1 MAHDLCPWLWLP
13 GHDLPHPVAHAHR
26 LRDPWPLPNMR
37 APRWAFP
44 NLANP
49 PCCDFCRAPG
59 RIVSF
64 MSNDGTFASPD
75 YHQPGLGEGLADLGH
90 LLPPIVHSIFEAF
103 HNIHY
108 HYQLGLDTESE
119 DLYFLAQEIEGL
131 SRHVRKLYRAFP
143 DMIELALWADQL
155 KCLGR
160 DIQIGP
166 RRIRH
171 SPMSRNRY
179 NRGYPMPQIA
189 C

>member
-1 MAHDLCPWLWLP
+1 
-13 GHDLPHPVAHAHR
+13 
-26 LRDPWPLPNMR
+26 MR

-59 RIVSF
+59 RI
-64 MSNDGTFASPD
+64 
-75 YHQPGLGEGLADLGH
+75 PGLGEGLADLGH